1 MKIKEF
7 LAGKSL
13 AWIVIFLII
22 AIILTFFI
30 ANSEYDRGGFINF
43 GDPRPLE
50 LIIVWVAFVVSC
62 VALFILER
70 KSQGNTDRN
79 AGISLLI
86 GIASVFVSPMIM
98 ISFLMFL
105 GVLLK
110 LVGIDY

>member
-30 ANSEYDRGGFINF
+30 ANSEYDSGGFINF
-43 GDPRPLE
+43 GDPRSLE
-50 LIIVWVAFVVSC
+50 LIIVWVAFIVSC
-62 VALFILER
+62 VALFVLER

-86 GIASVFVSPMIM
+86 GIASVFVLPI
-98 ISFLMFL
+98 IIIIFLMFL
-105 GVLLK
+105 GVLLQS
-110 LVGIDY
+110 ININY